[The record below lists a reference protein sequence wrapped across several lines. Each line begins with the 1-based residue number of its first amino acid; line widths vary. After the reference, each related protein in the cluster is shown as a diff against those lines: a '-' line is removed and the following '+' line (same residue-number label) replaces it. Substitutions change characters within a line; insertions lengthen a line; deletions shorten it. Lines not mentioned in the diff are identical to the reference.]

1 MSEEE
6 SDLPIV
12 QRFIPG
18 PYEIREMHTL
28 TTSDLGKKV
37 CIISETTVYGGDL
50 TGYSTDGDDW
60 RGHIYVSAEMEE
72 GMTYR
77 TRTQSRQ
84 ESLDKMLYIA
94 K

>member
-1 MSEEE
+1 MSESEE
-6 SDLPIV
+6 PIV
-12 QRFIPG
+12 RRFIPG
-18 PYEIREMHTL
+18 LYEIREMSTL
-28 TTSDLGKKV
+28 TSSDLGKKV

-60 RGHIYVSAEMEE
+60 KGSIYVSAEMEE
-72 GMTYR
+72 GKSYR